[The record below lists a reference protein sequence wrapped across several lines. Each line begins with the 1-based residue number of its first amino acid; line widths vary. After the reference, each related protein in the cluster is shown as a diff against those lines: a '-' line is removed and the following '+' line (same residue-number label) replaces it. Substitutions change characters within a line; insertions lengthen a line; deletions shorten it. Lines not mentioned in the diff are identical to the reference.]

1 MTENIKNLLLNIK
14 EHGIFK
20 DFDFRLIGGTALSH
34 HLNHRLSED
43 LDFCIMG
50 KLPRRAIAEFISR
63 CVDLY
68 NEDKVDFIEFSQG
81 KLLDFQINCEDI
93 MDYEQNWKIA
103 GVKVTFFDGSDN
115 RGVRDIFKN
124 DCFVQE
130 GNIKIASVDS
140 IFAMKSLM
148 FYNRAKSRDYF
159 DLLCMYEHDKSRYS
173 VEKTLAL
180 IQKYEMAYQGE
191 DGMKLFLQKLEYPPY
206 SKERDEPL
214 VGLISYPEDFKTLS
228 NRLVKLIK
236 NADMDMVLQL
246 KESLEFLKLES
257 NAVGE
262 IFCHGDSDD
271 LDDKQREDAV
281 REMADGDSGLK
292 LG

>member
-1 MTENIKNLLLNIK
+1 
-14 EHGIFK
+14 
-20 DFDFRLIGGTALSH
+20 
-34 HLNHRLSED
+34 
-43 LDFCIMG
+43 
-50 KLPRRAIAEFISR
+50 
-63 CVDLY
+63 
-68 NEDKVDFIEFSQG
+68 
-81 KLLDFQINCEDI
+81 

-159 DLLCMYEHDKSRYS
+159 DLLHMYEHDKSRYS
-173 VEKTLAL
+173 VEKTLSL

-228 NRLVKLIK
+228 NRLVGLIK

-257 NAVGE
+257 NALGE
-262 IFCHGDSDD
+262 IFRHGDTDGLSDEE
-271 LDDKQREDAV
+271 REDAV
-281 REMADGDSGLK
+281 RALADGDSGLK